1 MEDIKEKLLC
11 VLKNNIKGL
20 ETNPR
25 FIGYFLKVGDDKI
38 HIRFITYPKKIYTLS
53 CRKNWWGL
61 KKSKDVLYIT
71 DYKALQI
78 TYGQIQI
85 ELSREESE
93 ELLNFRKEKI
103 LENQLLELDKL
114 CNTKI

>member
-11 VLKNNIKGL
+11 ALRSNIKGL
-20 ETNPR
+20 SYDSMSHP
-25 FIGYFLKVGDDKI
+25 FYLKTKSGSIYIKYKNYYKEI
-38 HIRFITYPKKIYTLS
+38 ITYYKKH
-53 CRKNWWGL
+53 WWSL
-61 KKSKDVLYIT
+61 KKSKDISRTV
-71 DYKALQI
+71 DYRTLEI
-78 TYGQIQI
+78 IYGTIKI

-93 ELLNFRKEKI
+93 ELLKFREEKI